1 VGLWLKMDSQLF
13 TLLHGVFSLRPL
25 NTLRFPSCLSAVQI
39 NDFLLNNLLLNQHF
53 QQFPPSSQYQKRFWK
68 WAISHL
74 ETLSMASDIGEHDDF
89 EIDPRIYEHYLFLLS
104 PSGPTAGSSKPNTR
118 FLICERGLPVHEC
131 PPAQSYITRFWNLTE
146 PFQDKLP
153 DNIDFET
160 YHTATVLES
169 HTTIAK
175 SGTTGFRTWFASYVL
190 SQYLIMHPELIISKR
205 VLELGSGVGALGIIV
220 ATLQQL
226 SKTSTNLS
234 PGSLWLTDVNE
245 EVLTRC
251 RDNLNLPCNISSSH
265 PDLNYLKLDWSTSM
279 DIESSSILTALIHQ
293 KIEPDII
300 LGTDVAFDPS
310 VIPALA
316 RTLKIA
322 LQTFDNVPCKQ
333 PNFALI
339 ALMIRNKDTFEQ
351 FLSHAREAALH
362 LEDLELGFHVPSF
375 LETVED
381 IETCQNVK
389 IFRITHIQPNINT

>member
-1 VGLWLKMDSQLF
+1 
-13 TLLHGVFSLRPL
+13 
-25 NTLRFPSCLSAVQI
+25 LS
-39 NDFLLNNLLLNQHF
+39 N
-53 QQFPPSSQYQKRFWK
+53 
-68 WAISHL
+68 
-74 ETLSMASDIGEHDDF
+74 
-89 EIDPRIYEHYLFLLS
+89 
-104 PSGPTAGSSKPNTR
+104 PNTR
-118 FLICERGLPVHEC
+118 FLICERGLPLHES

-146 PFQDKLP
+146 PFFQDKLP
-153 DNIDFET
+153 DYIDFET

-205 VLELGSGVGALGIIV
+205 VLELGSGVGFLGIIV

-226 SKTSTNLS
+226 SKTANVRLTNLS
-234 PGSLWLTDVNE
+234 SGSLWLTDVND

-251 RDNLNLPCNISSSH
+251 RDNLNLPCNMSSSH
-265 PDLNYLKLDWSTSM
+265 PDLNYLKLDWSTSI
-279 DIESSSILTALIHQ
+279 DTSESSSVFAALIHQ

-300 LGTDVAFDPS
+300 LGADVAFDPS
-310 VIPALA
+310 VIPALV

-322 LQTFDNVPCKQ
+322 LQTFDNTPWKQ

-351 FLSHAREAALH
+351 FLNHTRESALH

-381 IETCQNVK
+381 IESCQNVK
-389 IFRITHIQPNINT
+389 IFRITLQPYINT